1 MTALV
6 LGSFK
11 ALMLF
16 AAAAGI
22 SLFLK
27 GSPARIRVVVWS
39 TALAGSMLIPV
50 VAPLLPSVAV
60 PLPIDLSTTASGP
73 ILRAV
78 DEPVPSSNTSSRGF
92 GRTPPESQPYSPIK
106 SGSAVQWGSILWV
119 VWISGVVVLASR
131 LAVGMWFMGRTVR
144 LARPITEKSWLDDL
158 EHLRR
163 KVHCRRPVRLV
174 KSDVL
179 EIPATVGLLRPTIIL
194 PEIAETWPS
203 ERREAVLLHELVHVV
218 RMDWPWRLVARAAR
232 AIYWFNPLVW
242 WAVRRLDLEQ
252 ELACDQ
258 EVVALGAR
266 PSSYACHLLGIAR
279 TAVRQPIPA
288 VCGLEMARRSHLEE
302 RIMTILENK
311 HQRRV
316 GLTILIPAVIL
327 VAAMVPALAAMAPS
341 DHQTSASTPELKQVL
356 TEIKAAEARMEPHL
370 ERIEEFEFEVDDEAM
385 AAIEEQMEP
394 YVEKMAQI
402 EVQMEPY
409 LEHMEEIEREME
421 NLEIYVEPG
430 KLADIERQIHEQ
442 LEAVHRQLE
451 QVHLEMEPLHQQL
464 QAIHEQMEPFHE
476 QMEQLHLNMEPM
488 HAQMEVFHREM
499 EPFHE
504 EMEALGQ
511 RLQDA
516 LRGEVAGRLKF
527 HLGPVTG
534 PNAPFTESAER
545 ILDGAEVHVDDDLVT
560 VNASSGDTRQILND
574 LLGPHRIG
582 AQQNFDN
589 AVHSAAAEMS
599 NLEIRAD

>member
-6 LGSFK
+6 LGSLK

-22 SLFLK
+22 SLIFK

-50 VAPLLPSVAV
+50 VAPILPAVAI
-60 PLPIDLSTTASGP
+60 PLPVGLSIPTSGP
-73 ILRAV
+73 ILDV
-78 DEPVPSSNTSSRGF
+78 VEEPVPSSITSSRGF
-92 GRTPPESQPYSPIK
+92 GTKPSASHPYSTMK
-106 SGSAVQWGSILWV
+106 SGSAVQWGSLLWV
-119 VWISGVVVLASR
+119 VWIGGVVILVSR
-131 LAVGMWFMGRTVR
+131 LAVGMWFMRRTVR
-144 LARPITEKSWLDDL
+144 LARSITEKSWLDDL

-179 EIPATVGLLRPTIIL
+179 EIPATVGFLRPTIIL

-232 AIYWFNPLVW
+232 AIYWFNPMVW
-242 WAVRRLDLEQ
+242 WAVLRLDLEQ

-258 EVVALGAR
+258 EVVALGTR

-302 RIMTILENK
+302 RIMTILKNK
-311 HQRRV
+311 HHRRV

-327 VAAMVPALAAMAPS
+327 VAAMVPALAAMVPS
-341 DHQTSASTPELKQVL
+341 DHQSTATTPELKQVL
-356 TEIKAAEARMEPHL
+356 TEIRAAEARMEPHL
-370 ERIEEFEFEVDDEAM
+370 ARIEEIEIEIDDEAM
-385 AAIEEQMEP
+385 AEIEAKMEP
-394 YVEKMAQI
+394 YLEKMAQI

-409 LEHMEEIEREME
+409 LEDMEEIEREME
-421 NLEIYVEPG
+421 DLEIYVEPG

-442 LEAVHRQLE
+442 LEAVHLQME
-451 QVHLEMEPLHQQL
+451 QVHAEMEPFHQQME
-464 QAIHEQMEPFHE
+464 AIHEQLEPLHE
-476 QMEQLHLNMEPM
+476 HMEQLHLNMEPM
-488 HAQMEVFHREM
+488 HEQMEIIHREM

-504 EMEALGQ
+504 EMELLGQ
-511 RLQDA
+511 RLEDA
-516 LRGEVAGRLKF
+516 LRTDVAGRLQT
-527 HLGPVTG
+527 HLGPVTT
-534 PNAPFTESAER
+534 PNAPFTEAAAR
-545 ILDGAEVHVDDDLVT
+545 ILDGADIHVDDGGVT
-560 VNASSGDTRQILND
+560 VKTSSRETRQILED
-574 LLGPHRIG
+574 LCGPHRVG

-589 AVHSAAAEMS
+589 AVNSAANEIS
-599 NLEIRAD
+599 DLEIRTD